1 MADLS
6 EMVGAVERK
15 FHFYPKFH
23 FMGDSF
29 FYLSVETDGKWVD
42 HLVRDQEETPR
53 FRFWHAS
60 SDLTAEDRNDVWD
73 FDNNNASD

>member
-42 HLVRDQEETPR
+42 RLV
-53 FRFWHAS
+53 
-60 SDLTAEDRNDVWD
+60 
-73 FDNNNASD
+73 